1 MASIFFRG
9 LPQPAHTSP
18 ENRGRPVRLHL
29 PAPFEPLLGTADH
42 LDVLGGV
49 PPWIVPDGW
58 FEQALAAVDEIAAEP
73 RLGSPMADS
82 TTYLPGTSRAVAA
95 VWDAA
100 AWLAGPV
107 PIFTGPHS
115 RFPGEMTARHLRP
128 GQLLD
133 PQSVWRYTGAATA
146 WPTTML
152 SWAVS
157 DGWDRRLALETERA
171 VLEVFAGVPQLE
183 ERRSAL
189 VGVLDGILDG
199 GGDVLELHLTGSMDQ
214 VRQHW
219 RNALSEDVYSVLP
232 ELGGPVDVVAWAHP
246 SFVALTDL
254 LEQSASR
261 AFSAPGFLADA
272 CLAAG
277 VPVPPLLA
285 AAIGAEAA
293 DAVQREWDARRAGF
307 QAAQSNTATRAF
319 LVRAMQAG
327 EFTLVR
333 HFMALGSVIAG
344 YLPALP
350 DVPTTVAGVLNTLLY
365 AEDVEELYTV
375 RRGVNPLLAQLRTH
389 VVATTFA
396 STDAGGTGSGTPTSQ
411 DGRPLAMRDSED
423 GDGVVLP
430 ADEVEIGEPLKDL
443 EALIG
448 LGPIKEQVVRLQAE
462 ARAEILRQRAGMP
475 SSERSR
481 HLLFLG
487 NPGTAKTTVARIL
500 ARIYAQQG
508 LLSRGHLVEV
518 GRADLIGEYIGQTAP
533 KVRAVVERATGG
545 VLFIDEAYS
554 LVPRDSQR
562 DFGHEAVATLVK
574 LMEDLREDLVVV
586 AAGYPQ
592 EMARFVD
599 ANPGLASRFPT
610 SLAFDDYADDDLWAI
625 FRLVATQAG
634 YTLAWGIEQAVRGLI
649 PRVRPKNFGNGRFMR
664 NVFEGATARQAVRIV
679 AMADPSTQDVRTLLP
694 QDVPAV
700 GVVKEVDAPG
710 MYL

>member
-1 MASIFFRG
+1 M
-9 LPQPAHTSP
+9 
-18 ENRGRPVRLHL
+18 RLHL
-29 PAPFEPLLGTADH
+29 PEPFEPLLGTADH
-42 LDVLGGV
+42 LDVVGGV

-58 FEQALAAVDEIAAEP
+58 FDTALAAIDAIAADE
-73 RLGSPMADS
+73 RIGSTLADS
-82 TTYLPGTSRAVAA
+82 ATYLPHTSRVLPT

-107 PIFTGPHS
+107 PMFAGPHS
-115 RFPGEMTARHLRP
+115 RFPGEMTARRLRP
-128 GQLLD
+128 GKMLD
-133 PQSVWRYTGAATA
+133 PQTLWRYTGAATA
-146 WPTTML
+146 WPTVLL

-157 DGWDRRLALETERA
+157 DGWDRRVALETQRA
-171 VLEVFAGVPQLE
+171 VLEVFAGVPQLD
-183 ERRSAL
+183 ERRAAL
-189 VGVLDGILDG
+189 VGVLDGILDD
-199 GGDVLELHLTGSMDQ
+199 GGDLLELHLTGSMDQ

-219 RNALSEDVYSVLP
+219 RNALPDAVYSVLP
-232 ELGGPVDVVAWAHP
+232 ELGGPVDVVAWAYP
-246 SFVALTDL
+246 SFAALTDL
-254 LEQSASR
+254 LVQAASR
-261 AFSAPGFLADA
+261 EYSAAGFLADS

-277 VPVPPLLA
+277 VTVPPLLA
-285 AAIGAEAA
+285 AAIGAESA

-307 QAAQSNTATRAF
+307 QAAQSNSATRAF

-350 DVPTTVAGVLNTLLY
+350 DIPATVAPVLNALHY

-396 STDAGGTGSGTPTSQ
+396 GTDAGAGGTGTITSQ
-411 DGRPLAMRDSED
+411 DGRPLALRDGEE
-423 GDGVVLP
+423 GDGVVVAP
-430 ADEVEIGEPLKDL
+430 EEVEIGEPLQDL

-475 SSERSR
+475 PSERSR

-533 KVRAVVERATGG
+533 KVRAVVERALGG

-574 LMEDLREDLVVV
+574 LMEDLRQDLVVV

-634 YTLAWGIEQAVRGLI
+634 YTLAWGIEQAVRGLV

-664 NVFEGATARQAVRIV
+664 NVFEEATARQAVRIV

-694 QDVPAV
+694 QDVPAI